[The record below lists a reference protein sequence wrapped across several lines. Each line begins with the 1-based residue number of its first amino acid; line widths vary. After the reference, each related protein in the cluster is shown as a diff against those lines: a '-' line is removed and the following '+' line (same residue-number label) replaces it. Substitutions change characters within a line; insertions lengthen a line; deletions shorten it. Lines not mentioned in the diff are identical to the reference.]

1 MAEIIDGR
9 ELAKQVNA
17 QTSQRIKRLAQRG
30 VQPGIADILVGNDP
44 ASRIYSRT
52 KRRNAEKM
60 GIKFMIAQ
68 FPENATEE
76 ELLKTIEQFNR
87 DDTIN
92 AILVQAPLPD
102 HLDQTHLINAIDP
115 RKDVDGFHP
124 VNVGK
129 LYNKQAGNYPVA
141 CTPRG
146 IMKMLEHYNVD
157 LPGKNVVIVGRS
169 ILVGRPLQAL
179 MINATATVTIA
190 GRHTQHLSDLTRSA
204 DILVVAAGH
213 PQMIGAEDVKPG
225 AVVIDVGINRNAK
238 GKLVGDV
245 DFDAVRPLARLITP
259 VPGGVG
265 PMTVASMLSQSVD
278 LAEWKINGEE

>member
-9 ELAKQVNA
+9 ELAKQVNKN
-17 QTSQRIKRLAQRG
+17 TSLRIARLAQRG
-30 VQPGIADILVGNDP
+30 IQPGIADILVGNDP

-52 KRRNAEKM
+52 KRRKAEQM

-68 FPENATEE
+68 FPESATEQ
-76 ELLKTIEQFNR
+76 ELMRTIEQFNK
-87 DDTIN
+87 DETIN

-102 HLDQTHLINAIDP
+102 HLNQVNLINAIDP
-115 RKDVDGFHP
+115 QKDVDGFHP

-129 LYNKQAGNYPVA
+129 LYNKQPGNYPVA

-146 IMKMLEHYNVD
+146 IMKMLEHYDVD

-169 ILVGRPLQAL
+169 ILVGRPLQSL
-179 MINATATVTIA
+179 MINANATVTIA
-190 GRHTQHLSDLTRSA
+190 GRHTKNLSALTRTA
-204 DILVVAAGH
+204 DILVVAAG
-213 PQMIGAEDVKPG
+213 QAKMISKKDVKPG
-225 AVVIDVGINRNAK
+225 AVVIDVGINRTSA
-238 GKLVGDV
+238 GKLIGDV
-245 DFDAVRPLARLITP
+245 DFDAVKDVASLITP

-278 LAEWKINGEE
+278 MTEWKINGEE